1 MMGIF
6 FVSLGIG
13 AFLSGKIAYLT
24 AITDLNMSIIAL
36 KAHYAHAFKQL
47 LMILLVATGCCVVIN
62 LIIHRLL
69 LTKLNANPHPH
80 S

>member
-13 AFLSGKIAYLT
+13 AFLSGKLAKLT
-24 AITDLNMSIIAL
+24 AIPLNVTSISHL
-36 KAHYAHAFKQL
+36 KMHYAASFSSL
-47 LMILLVATGCCVVIN
+47 LFILVGATLFC
-62 LIIHRLL
+62 II
-69 LTKLNANPHPH
+69 LNAIIKKLM